1 MTSKNENFGIS
12 ELQFFIKE
20 CKSAGILDNNKIAT
34 LAIATKKWNADFVY
48 AFLSIESSES
58 TESNADNADSVDKE
72 LEESATS
79 DFKPLKEKSGVVSP
93 KSAESA
99 QNANIAVDKGV
110 KELPSGFNS

>member
-48 AFLSIESSES
+48 AFLSIESNVN
-58 TESNADNADSVDKE
+58 NADSVDSVDKE
-72 LEESATS
+72 LKESATS
-79 DFKPLKEKSGVVSP
+79 DSKPLKEKSEVV
-93 KSAESA
+93 
-99 QNANIAVDKGV
+99 
-110 KELPSGFNS
+110 